1 MFRRKREARKRSQQ
15 TDHDGMWGYLRG
27 LPDPLEELDQEEAAS
42 AAAEPSAPE
51 PVPVVGDF
59 LPPDLIAPSQRTAGM
74 MMPWP
79 GPLVADGQVL
89 TCRECGTYRDWI
101 VLSQHG
107 TVWVRCRAGHETH
120 ETRLDA
126 AWFNRHSGPMQHHH
140 ASYEDG
146 IRFLGH

>member
-1 MFRRKREARKRSQQ
+1 MFRRKREERKWREQDQ
-15 TDHDGMWGYLRG
+15 AIRERWEYFHG
-27 LPDPLEELDQEEAAS
+27 LPDPLEACEPEPPVPAT
-42 AAAEPSAPE
+42 EPSAAE
-51 PVPVVGDF
+51 PVPVVDDF

-79 GPLVADGQVL
+79 GPLVADGEVL
-89 TCRECGTYRDWI
+89 TCRQCGTYRDWI